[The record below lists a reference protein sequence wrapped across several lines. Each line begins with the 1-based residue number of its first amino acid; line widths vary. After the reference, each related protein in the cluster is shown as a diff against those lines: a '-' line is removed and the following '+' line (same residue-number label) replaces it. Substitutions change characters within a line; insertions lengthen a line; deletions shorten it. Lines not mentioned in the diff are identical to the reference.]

1 MVHSFFQRTDQAI
14 NVTGATSWPALEGNN
29 CTIHQRSLKSFFFLS
44 AVWYSTLLI
53 HWQEK
58 FSQLLFSW
66 KIDSVVISR
75 LNTLRP
81 LILGYCIQQCT
92 LNTKWTQIAPTMN
105 SRGTTTFFLYQHCV
119 DASCGHFK
127 HLIYWRK
134 QHNNWLMSVDYTF
147 CIC

>member
-1 MVHSFFQRTDQAI
+1 VPLPDQRWKGITVPSTNVLWRVFFFFQQCGT
-14 NVTGATSWPALEGNN
+14 PPYL
-29 CTIHQRSLKSFFFLS
+29 
-44 AVWYSTLLI
+44 WYSTLLI

-105 SRGTTTFFLYQHCV
+105 SRGTTTFFLYQHCA